1 MKYFQDNIIKL
12 NIVNFI
18 KINIMFNFL
27 IFYKYNSY
35 LVLYTQLQFKLY
47 DMMIQIQNKESQTI
61 PYIFYSYK

>member
-35 LVLYTQLQFKLY
+35 LVLYTRLQFKLY